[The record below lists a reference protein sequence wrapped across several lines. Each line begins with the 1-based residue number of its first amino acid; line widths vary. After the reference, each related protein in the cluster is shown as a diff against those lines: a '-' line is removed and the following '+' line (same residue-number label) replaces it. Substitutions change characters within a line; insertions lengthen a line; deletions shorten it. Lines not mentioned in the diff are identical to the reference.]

1 MVFLKKI
8 LIPTDLSAFS
18 MAAMDF
24 AESFGD
30 LYSSK
35 ITVLHVLDTKENQQ
49 RSDEEV
55 MKELEEFMGSY
66 ARTPARLTMVVRRGI
81 PADIIRRFAEE
92 EGIDL
97 IVMATHGRT
106 GLRHVLMGS
115 VAEKTV
121 RLASVPVLTVK
132 PLPMVENVLKNED
145 IEKEL
150 HLR

>member
-1 MVFLKKI
+1 VVFLKRI
-8 LIPTDLSAFS
+8 LIPTDLSEFS

-30 LYSSK
+30 LYSSR
-35 ITVLHVLDTKENQQ
+35 ISVLHVVDAKESHH
-49 RSDEEV
+49 RPEEEV
-55 MKELEEFMGSY
+55 HKALEEFIGSY
-66 ARTPARLTMVVRRGI
+66 SRTPSRLSLVVRKGV
-81 PADIIRRFAEE
+81 PADEIRRFAEE

-115 VAEKTV
+115 VAEKIV
-121 RLASVPVLTVK
+121 RLAAVPVLTVK

-145 IEKEL
+145 VEKEL